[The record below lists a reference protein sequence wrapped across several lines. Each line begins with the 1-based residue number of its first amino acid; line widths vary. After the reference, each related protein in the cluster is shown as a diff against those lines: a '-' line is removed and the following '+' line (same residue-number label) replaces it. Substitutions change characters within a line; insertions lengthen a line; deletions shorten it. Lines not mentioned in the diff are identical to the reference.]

1 MFLQEKK
8 LNVIFY
14 NDLVFCNMVVME
26 FLFES
31 VVYFLYKLFCFY
43 EVVRLRFFK
52 DYSEMIEFS
61 G

>member
-1 MFLQEKK
+1 M
-8 LNVIFY
+8 I
-14 NDLVFCNMVVME
+14 VME

-31 VVYFLYKLFCFY
+31 VVCFLYKLFCFY